1 MRKGVWNGGL
11 TVMLAAGILWAF
23 ALPAYGEPVFPE
35 GVSVD
40 GQSLAGM
47 TAEEARDAV
56 KAYVGSQGQH
66 KVTLSVEGRDVET
79 TAGELG
85 YHWAN
90 EQVVDEAAAEYA
102 GGSLIRQYM
111 AKKDLA
117 ESPVDLPLEVGVA
130 SSSVAQFV
138 NTQCQD
144 MGTAPQN
151 ASIARENGAFVI
163 TESIP
168 GKTVDAEA
176 TGEAL
181 NQALAQGLDEAVRVE
196 AVIMETEP
204 EITTEDLASI
214 QDVLGTATTS
224 FSSSGAARSTNVSV
238 GASKING
245 RVLMPG
251 EVLSGYECLQPF
263 TSANGYKGAASYA
276 NGQVVD
282 SIGGGVCQVSTTLY
296 NAALQAELEIVER
309 QNHSMIV
316 TYVEPSMDA
325 AIAGTVKDLKIRNN
339 YSTPIYVE
347 GYTENKQITFTI
359 YGKETRP
366 ANRKVEYVSETLGR
380 TSPGDPQLI
389 VDPTLAPGARVR
401 VQSSHTGLRS
411 RLWKVVAV
419 DGVEQERTLLNE
431 DTYNASK
438 AIYRVGPSVP
448 VTVPPE
454 TPVAPAESAPEQ
466 TQPAEP
472 VTGVDGGPGVSP
484 KPAETQPAGAESAGQ
499 SSGAGGPAE
508 TAPVPAETAPA
519 PTEAASAPAA
529 PAETSPAAPETQA
542 SPQVIPAAPEA
553 AA

>member
-79 TAGELG
+79 TSGELG

-282 SIGGGVCQVSTTLY
+282 LLGSTYSDSTELLNGNQAVAYGRIREIDSDDARVSRQQRV
-296 NAALQAELEIVER
+296 LQALVAQLKKKNIFQYPGLVREVAYHCETSLGAGKLLSLSPIVLRGLSLETLSIPGEEEAP
-309 QNHSMIV
+309 
-316 TYVEPSMDA
+316 Y
-325 AIAGTVKDLKIRNN
+325 G
-339 YSTPIYVE
+339 
-347 GYTENKQITFTI
+347 GYTDSGSWVYI
-359 YGKETRP
+359 YDTELAAQHISRFIY
-366 ANRKVEYVSETLGR
+366 EED
-380 TSPGDPQLI
+380 SPYY
-389 VDPTLAPGARVR
+389 TGA
-401 VQSSHTGLRS
+401 
-411 RLWKVVAV
+411 
-419 DGVEQERTLLNE
+419 
-431 DTYNASK
+431 
-438 AIYRVGPSVP
+438 
-448 VTVPPE
+448 
-454 TPVAPAESAPEQ
+454 
-466 TQPAEP
+466 
-472 VTGVDGGPGVSP
+472 
-484 KPAETQPAGAESAGQ
+484 
-499 SSGAGGPAE
+499 
-508 TAPVPAETAPA
+508 
-519 PTEAASAPAA
+519 
-529 PAETSPAAPETQA
+529 
-542 SPQVIPAAPEA
+542 
-553 AA
+553 